1 LKHLAVRLTTELDL
15 IRFAQEHEL
24 LPTGHGIDRTWRDP
38 EKKTNHSQ
46 SKGSYS
52 DIFFHHVAPL
62 NKTFCATQASQSHVR
77 PKIILS
83 RKRIEF
89 ITSFI
94 EIDSSDL
101 GPTQMTLFIEVMMN
115 RKTDFKIKS
124 GMEGNVD
131 WIFQSIV
138 LELLV

>member
-1 LKHLAVRLTTELDL
+1 LNHLAVRLTTELDL

-24 LPTGHGIDRTWRDP
+24 LPTGHGIDRTRRDP

-52 DIFFHHVAPL
+52 DIFFHHGAPL
-62 NKTFCATQASQSHVR
+62 DKNFCATQASQSHVL

-83 RKRIEF
+83 RKRIKF
-89 ITSFI
+89 ITFFTETHSAA
-94 EIDSSDL
+94 L
-101 GPTQMTLFIEVMMN
+101 GPTQMTLFIEVMMS

-124 GMEGNVD
+124 GMD
-131 WIFQSIV
+131 WNSDIRR
-138 LELLV
+138 ER